1 MCTAITYKTKDHYF
15 GRTLDYFIS
24 YEEKVVIT
32 PRNFP
37 LVFRKKETLKNH
49 YGMIGMAAVAKNQGI
64 MGRTVGEGQCIH
76 EYPLYFDAT
85 NEKGLSMA
93 GLSFPENAAYKQPVE
108 GKDNIAPFEFIP
120 WILGQCENVIDA
132 KELLSNIHLVELH
145 FSDSLPLSPLHWI
158 ISDRETSL
166 VVESVKE
173 GLKVYNNPV
182 GVLTNNPPFPM
193 QMFHL
198 NNYLHVSVETP
209 KNCFSKKLPLHA
221 YSYGMGGMGLPGDF
235 SSQSR
240 FVRGAFVK
248 MNSVCGETEV
258 ESISQFFHIM
268 GLVSQPRGCVV
279 VDESEEKKHYEK
291 TIYTSCCNTD
301 KGIYYYTTYENSQ
314 ITGVDMGKENL
325 EGTELIVYPLIM
337 GQQVYMQKEIPVVT

>member
-32 PRNFP
+32 PRNYP
-37 LVFRKKETLKNH
+37 LTFRKMETMRSH
-49 YGMIGMAAVAKNQGI
+49 YAIIGMAAVAG
-64 MGRTVGEGQCIH
+64 
-76 EYPLYFDAT
+76 YPLYFEAT

-93 GLSFPENAAYKQPVE
+93 GLNFPENADYKEPAE

-120 WILGQCENVIDA
+120 WILGQCENVLEA
-132 KELLSNIHLVELH
+132 KVLLSNMNLMNIH
-145 FSDSLPLSPLHWI
+145 FSEELQLSPLHWM
-158 ISDRETSL
+158 ISDRETSI
-166 VVESVKE
+166 VVESVKD
-173 GLKVYNNPV
+173 GLKVYDNPV

-193 QMFHL
+193 QMFNL

-248 MNSVCGETEV
+248 LNSVLEDSKPKSCILGDSEA

-268 GLVSQPRGCVV
+268 EMVSQPKGCVV
-279 VDESEEKKHYEK
+279 AEKKDGENHYEK

-301 KGIYYYTTYENSQ
+301 KGIYYYTTYGNRQ
-314 ITGVDMGKENL
+314 ITGVDMRREDLDGE
-325 EGTELIVYPLIM
+325 ELVVYPLVI
-337 GQQVYMQKEIPVVT
+337 GQQIYMHNCENRSVK